1 VTIPSLSHSQSLLP
15 NPRILLIDRIE
26 RDANR
31 FRLTV
36 HVEQEPS
43 CPRCGEVSRSR
54 HSSYSRRLQDLPWQG
69 VAVELWASAG
79 RFRCRNSS
87 CPRKI
92 FCERL
97 PQVARAYGRQTERV
111 AEIVRLIGYVA
122 GGLPGQRLLA
132 RLAIA
137 VSDDTVVR
145 RVWEKPP
152 EAVSVTPIRHLGVD
166 DWAWRKG
173 QVYGTILVD
182 LDLHRVIDLLPERTA
197 ESFAAWLK
205 QHPQIVTVARDRGGL
220 YAQGAACGAPQAQ
233 QVADRFHLLVNL
245 SATMER
251 VLEERSRQLIL
262 PPAEEPAAQAPQAEA
277 AELSQDCPPPVPP
290 QITPAQLRRQRRL
303 ERYQQVVALFHS
315 GHSQAAI
322 SRTLGI
328 GKKTVRRWLRRGEFP
343 ERKPSHRPA
352 PKVSQFAK
360 YLQQR
365 WHEGC
370 HNASRLYREI
380 RQQGY
385 LGKGVMVARFVAAW
399 RKTGK
404 ATSPKT
410 PKQISPRQAA
420 LLVTRPA
427 DQLKDKQKQL
437 LDRIAR
443 HCPTIIEL
451 RKLSLGFRA
460 ALVADDSNQLRGWID
475 EARHSEFGPVVRFAY
490 GLHKDLSAVAA
501 AVDTSWSSGQVEGQI
516 NRLKT
521 IKRQMYGRAGFE
533 LLRARVLPYSPV
545 ATTDPAP

>member
-1 VTIPSLSHSQSLLP
+1 MLDTAYLL
-15 NPRILLIDRIE
+15 
-26 RDANR
+26 
-31 FRLTV
+31 
-36 HVEQEPS
+36 
-43 CPRCGEVSRSR
+43 GKRS
-54 HSSYSRRLQDLPWQG
+54 S
-69 VAVELWASAG
+69 VG
-79 RFRCRNSS
+79 RFRCRNAL

-97 PQVARAYGRQTERV
+97 PEIARAYGRQAERV

-145 RVWEKPP
+145 RVREKPP
-152 EAVSVTPIRHLGVD
+152 EEVSVTPIRHLGVD

-182 LDLHRVIDLLPERTA
+182 LDLHRVIDLLPARTA

-205 QHPQIVTVARDRGGL
+205 QHPEIVTIARDRSGL
-220 YAQGAACGAPQAQ
+220 YAEGAARAAPQSQ

-251 VLEERSRQLIL
+251 VLEAHSRQLIV
-262 PPAEEPAAQAPQAEA
+262 PPAEELAAQAPQADA
-277 AELSQDCPPPVPP
+277 AELSQDCPPLVPP
-290 QITPAQLRRQRRL
+290 QVTPAQLRRQRRW

-328 GKKTVRRWLRRGEFP
+328 GKKTVGRWLRRGEFP
-343 ERKPSHRPA
+343 KRKPPHRPPA
-352 PKVSQFAK
+352 KVSKFAA

-365 WHEGC
+365 WNEGC

-385 LGKGVMVARFVAAW
+385 LGKGVMVARWVAAW

-404 ATSPKT
+404 ATAPKT
-410 PKQISPRQAA
+410 PKRISPRQVA

-427 DQLKDKQKQL
+427 DQLKDEQQQL

-460 ALVADDSNQLRGWID
+460 ALVAADSHQLREWID
-475 EARHSEFGPVVRFAY
+475 EARHSEFGAVVRFAY
-490 GLHKDLSAVAA
+490 GLQKDLSAVAA

-533 LLRARVLPYSPV
+533 LLRARVLPYSP
-545 ATTDPAP
+545 ASTAGLAP